1 MIQGQWD
8 SIDGQAGVGPGLSC
22 CIWKAIGWLKGSP
35 GFQNV
40 VRLVPISRVFLAYSL
55 LGSLC
60 EKKSEKERITKV
72 VISESYC
79 AHTKT

>member
-1 MIQGQWD
+1 MVYLEGCRVVERFPWFPTCGQIGAHEQ
-8 SIDGQAGVGPGLSC
+8 SLLSY
-22 CIWKAIGWLKGSP
+22 
-35 GFQNV
+35 N
-40 VRLVPISRVFLAYSL
+40 SL
-55 LGSLC
+55 LGSMC